1 MSENQSQYIEFGP
14 CGNCDESIEIDASK
28 CPACGYRGPIGRAD
42 IGAGLIVFGVISG
55 FILGITIV
63 WPIVV
68 SFPLIVIGSI
78 LFVTGD
84 SPGPI
89 LDETDELTEEGE
101 GEPEPTAEPKAEPEE
116 VHDQAVDPSVQT
128 LASRPTISRVG
139 SRKAHAVV
147 ALLTV
152 WWTAGI
158 GNATYAAWCYYHSDD
173 SDHHATESYSS

>member
-1 MSENQSQYIEFGP
+1 MSDKQSQYLEFGP
-14 CGNCDESIEIDASK
+14 CGKCNESIEIDVSK

-42 IGAGLIVFGVISG
+42 IGAGLIAFGTISG
-55 FILGITIV
+55 FILGITII

-68 SFPLIVIGSI
+68 SLPLIVIGAI

-89 LDETDELTEEGE
+89 LDEDDEDEEDE
-101 GEPEPTAEPKAEPEE
+101 PAVEPEPESEE
-116 VHDQAVDPSVQT
+116 THDQAVDPSVST
-128 LASRPTISRVG
+128 LESRPTSSRYG

-147 ALLTV
+147 ALFTV

-158 GNATYAAWCYYHSDD
+158 GNATYAAWCYYHSDN
-173 SDHHATESYSS
+173 SNHHATESYSS